1 MQPDLPTSSV
11 SRPRMSTDER
21 AAALLLVDLRQACR
35 CCYCAQSW
43 RWRGAWWRFRRRR
56 PAPSRTARCA
66 PATGRAA
73 VGGRRVADSFWPL
86 PGAIVLALLIGW
98 LSILYGILLTTLVL
112 RFDLRVRRTSGG
124 TTQGRIREG
133 SVLTVMVTST
143 ATYKGETPW
152 PFQRP
157 CPPSPM
163 SP

>member
-1 MQPDLPTSSV
+1 MQPDLSTSSV

-21 AAALLLVDLRQACR
+21 AAALLLVDLRRACR
-35 CCYCAQSW
+35 CCYCV
-43 RWRGAWWRFRRRR
+43 RFRRRR
-56 PAPSRTARCA
+56 PA
-66 PATGRAA
+66 
-73 VGGRRVADSFWPL
+73 
-86 PGAIVLALLIGW
+86 
-98 LSILYGILLTTLVL
+98 
-112 RFDLRVRRTSGG
+112 RRTSGG

-152 PFQRP
+152 SFQRP